1 MGEEPASRSWKT
13 VSQTDP
19 DNRDAQDKALEE
31 VAKSQQPPAYEDPDD
46 VQESDRGPSPVFLW
60 IVPVHFMNVS

>member
-1 MGEEPASRSWKT
+1 MGAERASRSWKT

-31 VAKSQQPPAYEDPDD
+31 VAKSQQPPAYEEPDD
-46 VQESDRGPSPVFLW
+46 VQASDREPS
-60 IVPVHFMNVS
+60 VSL